1 MQCDGSNMVPVTRP
15 PRSLPVVEAGT
26 RESALCTI
34 ANVGAALDTLREV
47 RKHVRGDHK
56 RRLDDVAVILRIVAL
71 DAQATYAI
79 TDEEARSFIRDC
91 RSG

>member
-1 MQCDGSNMVPVTRP
+1 MTPAAQP
-15 PRSLPVVEAGT
+15 PRSFPIVEAGT

-34 ANVGAALDTLREV
+34 ANVGAALETLREV

-56 RRLDDVAVILRIVAL
+56 RRLDDVAVILRAVAF

-91 RSG
+91 RSM

>member
-1 MQCDGSNMVPVTRP
+1 MTPTPAVRE
-15 PRSLPVVEAGT
+15 PRTLPAAESGT

-34 ANVGAALDTLREV
+34 ANVGTALETLHEV

-56 RRLDDVAVILRIVAL
+56 RRLDEVAVILRVVAF

-79 TDEEARSFIRDC
+79 TDDEARAFIRNC
-91 RSG
+91 RSR

>member
-1 MQCDGSNMVPVTRP
+1 MTPVPAHQL
-15 PRSLPVVEAGT
+15 PRSLPVVETGT

-34 ANVGAALDTLREV
+34 ANVATALETLREV

-56 RRLDDVAVILRIVAL
+56 RRLDDVAVILRVAAL

-79 TDEEARSFIRDC
+79 TDEEARAFIRDC
-91 RSG
+91 RSR

>member
-1 MQCDGSNMVPVTRP
+1 MTPAPAARP
-15 PRSLPVVEAGT
+15 PRTLPAVEAGT

-34 ANVGAALDTLREV
+34 ANVGTALETLREV

-56 RRLDDVAVILRIVAL
+56 RRLDEVAVILRVVAF

-79 TDEEARSFIRDC
+79 TDDEARAFIREC
-91 RSG
+91 RLR

>member
-1 MQCDGSNMVPVTRP
+1 MTSPPAIRP
-15 PRSLPVVEAGT
+15 PRTLPAVESGT

-34 ANVGAALDTLREV
+34 ANVGTALETLHEV

-56 RRLDDVAVILRIVAL
+56 RRLDEVAVILRVVAL

-79 TDEEARSFIRDC
+79 TDDEARAFIRDC
-91 RSG
+91 RSR

>member
-1 MQCDGSNMVPVTRP
+1 MTPVPAHRP
-15 PRSLPVVEAGT
+15 LRSLPVVETGT

-34 ANVGAALDTLREV
+34 ANVATALDTLREV

-56 RRLDDVAVILRIVAL
+56 RRLDDVAVVLRVVAL

-79 TDEEARSFIRDC
+79 TDDEARSFIRDC
-91 RSG
+91 RSR

>member
-1 MQCDGSNMVPVTRP
+1 MVPVPVTRP
-15 PRSLPVVEAGT
+15 PRSLPLVEAGT

-56 RRLDDVAVILRIVAL
+56 RRLDDVAVILRVVAL